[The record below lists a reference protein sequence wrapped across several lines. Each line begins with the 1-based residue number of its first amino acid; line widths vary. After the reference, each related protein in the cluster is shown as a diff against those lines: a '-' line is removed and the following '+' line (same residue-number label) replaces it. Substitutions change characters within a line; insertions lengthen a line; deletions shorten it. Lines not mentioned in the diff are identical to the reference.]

1 MTRSNR
7 AHVTALVLLFTGLG
21 WATPAFAGPPLLC
34 HPFEIGS
41 AQSLPWDGSSG
52 WSHAKRDYKV
62 VNVVSDTDALL
73 TPSTPVLVRMETLRR
88 ASLYASTDAVIAKRL
103 LDHLLARVDASEAK
117 GRADALALLDA
128 AYVTEAFRE
137 IASMSSSPE
146 FADRAP
152 GVRAAIG
159 KTDAYALISRSIAAR
174 PDDPAIQFAAALIAA
189 DKNRGRYND
198 HASRAR
204 AGAATDQLLARNLSL
219 VESR

>member
-7 AHVTALVLLFTGLG
+7 AHVTTLVLLFAGLV

-34 HPFEIGS
+34 HPFQIGS
-41 AQSLPWDGSSG
+41 AQSLPWDGSGG
-52 WSHAKRDYKV
+52 WSHVKGDYKIA
-62 VNVVSDTDALL
+62 NVVSDTDALL

-88 ASLYASTDAVIAKRL
+88 ASLYASTDAVTAKRL

-146 FADRAP
+146 FADRVP

-189 DKNRGRYND
+189 DKNRDRYD
-198 HASRAR
+198 AHASKAR
-204 AGAATDQLLARNLSL
+204 AGAASDQLLARNLSL